1 MSVTEV
7 VQWRTDEGVNSA
19 ILFKRTTGKLYLIPM
34 VGFYPF
40 STIKIHKVPM
50 SEITWITPLT
60 THKGLPYPVKKAAR
74 QFLRAH
80 KRFGGTA
87 TAKRQLKEIIEA

>member
-1 MSVTEV
+1 MSEPEV

-50 SEITWITPLT
+50 SEMQWIQPLT
-60 THKGLPYPVKKAAR
+60 KQNGQAYPLKRAAR
-74 QFLRAH
+74 MFLKAH
-80 KRFGGTA
+80 KRFGGTV
-87 TAKRQLKEIIEA
+87 TAKRVLKEIVE